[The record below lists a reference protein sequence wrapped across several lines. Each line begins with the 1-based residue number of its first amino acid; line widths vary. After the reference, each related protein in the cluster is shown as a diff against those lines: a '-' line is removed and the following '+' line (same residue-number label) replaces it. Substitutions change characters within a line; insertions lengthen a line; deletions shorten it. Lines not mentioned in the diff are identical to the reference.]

1 MATQL
6 NPNKEALLNSRLFLV
21 PYQEESFFV
30 WKALD
35 RISRFIRSGGWE
47 SDTEVKL
54 FLWELSG
61 LGEKA
66 WEAGDS
72 TGAQSIADCV
82 ESACRALGLESP
94 WS

>member
-1 MATQL
+1 MRAKL
-6 NPNKEALLNSRLFLV
+6 NPNKEALLNARLFLL
-21 PYQEESFFV
+21 PYREESFFV

-35 RISRFIRSGGWE
+35 RIARFVRSGGCD

-54 FLWELSG
+54 FLWELAN
-61 LGEKA
+61 LGQGA